1 MEKNTNNNIGVFIM
15 KKFLYIITIL
25 IFIILILPKE
35 ENLRI
40 RVIANGDSVYDQNI
54 KMRVVEIVKEV
65 ISPNDTEDNIK
76 QKLPILKN
84 SINKYLT
91 PKNIDFNISIK
102 DEYFP
107 KKSLNGKIIPEGYYK
122 SLVIEIGKAEGKNWW
137 TLLYP
142 EYFNITYDE
151 IESGEIETKFY
162 FYEKYKEKF
171 K

>member
-15 KKFLYIITIL
+15 KKFLYCILIL
-25 IFIILILPKE
+25 IFIILIIPKE
-35 ENLRI
+35 EELRI
-40 RVIANGDSVYDQNI
+40 RVIGNSDSAYDQNV
-54 KMRVVEIVKEV
+54 KMKVVEIVKNV
-65 ISPNDTEDNIK
+65 INANDTEENIK
-76 QKLPILKN
+76 QKLPILEKE
-84 SINKYLT
+84 IDKYLSQ
-91 PKNIDFNISIK
+91 KNINYSISIK
-102 DEYFP
+102 EEYFP

-122 SLVIEIGKAEGKNWW
+122 SLVIRIGEAEGKNWW